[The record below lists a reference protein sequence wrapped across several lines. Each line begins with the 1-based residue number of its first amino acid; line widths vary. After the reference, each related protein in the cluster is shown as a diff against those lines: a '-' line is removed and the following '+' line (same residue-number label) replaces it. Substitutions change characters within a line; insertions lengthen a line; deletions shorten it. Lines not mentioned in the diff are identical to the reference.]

1 MSLAGHHHTDELDA
15 HNKGIRMRTSPS
27 SSSHSSRWP
36 TVAVRQQRLAN
47 TIICLLFRYV
57 SLRAARLAQSTLTH
71 RKILYIGFGS
81 GLGKNLNFRPSPVS
95 LKKKNGD
102 RKVTFKMLLEMRLL
116 KLQKAV
122 DFLGLTRQSLLQS
135 ILTVSILVLLA
146 AFGINDADRVRQTAY
161 SAWQMNT

>member
-1 MSLAGHHHTDELDA
+1 MVNSC
-15 HNKGIRMRTSPS
+15 
-27 SSSHSSRWP
+27 
-36 TVAVRQQRLAN
+36 RQATKTRKYYNLS
-47 TIICLLFRYV
+47 FV
-57 SLRAARLAQSTLTH
+57 SLRFASCRSPRTINARTEENTIYRIWIWSRQESQLPAKSSES
-71 RKILYIGFGS
+71 Y
-81 GLGKNLNFRPSPVS
+81 
-95 LKKKNGD
+95 KKKNGD

-135 ILTVSILVLLA
+135 ILTISILVLLA